1 MHKQLLN
8 VISGLEVTGDIQSA
22 ALRLLSKHKLDDVA
36 EHTLKVAN
44 EAKKIAAC
52 FGGSAEKAFA
62 AGLLHDIGNV
72 IPLNNRVSLCN
83 DLGIQMFEEEKMVPS
98 MLHPKLSKIIASEV
112 FQVDTDICNA
122 IECHS
127 TLKAHAGKLDLVLF
141 VADKVS
147 WDRIYNGEFI
157 EEMTD
162 GLEVSLERS
171 AIVYLKYLCSGKAK
185 VLHPW
190 TIEAY
195 DYLKDICK

>member
-1 MHKQLLN
+1 MHKQLLDA
-8 VISGLEVTGDIQSA
+8 ILGLEITGDMQKD
-22 ALRLLSKHKLDDVA
+22 ALRLLSLYELDEVA

-44 EAKKIAAC
+44 EAKKIAVC
-52 FGGSAEKAFA
+52 FGVNEEKAFV
-62 AGLLHDIGNV
+62 AGLLHDIGNI
-72 IPLNNRVSLCN
+72 IPLDSRVNFCN
-83 DLGIQMFEEEKMVPS
+83 DLGIQMFEEEKIFPS
-98 MLHPKLSKIIASEV
+98 MLHPKLSKTIASEV
-112 FQVDTDICNA
+112 FQVDTNICNA

-127 TLKAHAGKLDLVLF
+127 TLKAYAGKLDLVLL

-157 EEMTD
+157 EEMLD

-171 AIVYLKYLCSGKAK
+171 AIAYLKYLCSSQAK

-195 DYLKDICK
+195 SYLKGICK